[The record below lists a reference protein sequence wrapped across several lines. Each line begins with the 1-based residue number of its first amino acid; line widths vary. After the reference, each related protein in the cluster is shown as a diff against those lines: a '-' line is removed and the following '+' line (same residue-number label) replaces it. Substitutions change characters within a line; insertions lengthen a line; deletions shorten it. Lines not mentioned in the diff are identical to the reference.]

1 MQWSKVAPGIAQFQ
15 GYQRGWLRGDVIA
28 GITVAAYLV
37 PQVMAYATVAGLPP
51 VVGLWTV
58 LGPLALYAVLGSS
71 RQLSVGPE
79 STTALMTAIALAPL
93 AAGNSEHYAALAAI
107 LAVLVGGLC
116 VIGRLARLGFLADL
130 LSKPVLVGYMAGIA
144 LMMISSQLGKVTG
157 IAVHGESF
165 FDEVSSFAS
174 QLDKVHW
181 PTVALALPVLVSLLL
196 IARFAPRVPG
206 PLIGMLVATAVV
218 AIFTLQDNGI
228 RVVGAIPAGLPVPGL
243 TGVST
248 DDLTQLALPAV
259 GIAIVAFCDNVLTAR
274 SFATRAGQ
282 DIDANTELA
291 ALGAANV
298 AAGLMHGFPVS
309 SSGSRT
315 AIGDALGSRT
325 QLYSVVALVTVLVA
339 ILTARGV
346 LAVFPLAALGALVIY
361 AAIRLIEI
369 GELRRIARFRKSEL
383 ALALLTT
390 VAVLALGVLYGVLV
404 AIGLSILDLL
414 RRVARPHDA
423 ILGFV
428 PGIAGMHDLDDYP
441 DATPV
446 DGLLVY
452 RYDAPLCF
460 ANAENFRER
469 ALASLDAATAPT
481 EWFVLNAEANVEV
494 DLTAVDALVQLH
506 TDLASRGIVF
516 GMARV
521 KQDLRDSL
529 TAAGFVDVVG
539 NDRIFMTLPKAV
551 DGYRDWQELHSGVP
565 GHDEAVQPVGDDPD
579 TGDDK

>member
-1 MQWSKVAPGIAQFQ
+1 MQWSKFAPGIAQLQ
-15 GYQRGWLRGDVIA
+15 GYQRSWLRGDVIA

-58 LGPLALYAVLGSS
+58 IGPLALYAVLGSS

-107 LAVLVGGLC
+107 LAVIVGGLC
-116 VIGRLARLGFLADL
+116 LIGRLARLGFLADL

-157 IAVHGESF
+157 ISVHGESF
-165 FDEVSSFAS
+165 FDELRSFATHLGS
-174 QLDKVHW
+174 VHW

-196 IARFAPRVPG
+196 FARFAPRVPG

-218 AIFTLQDNGI
+218 AIFSLQDSGI

-243 TGVST
+243 AGVSI
-248 DDLTQLALPAV
+248 DDLTQLALPAF

-274 SFATRAGQ
+274 SFAARAGQ
-282 DIDANTELA
+282 DIDANIELA
-291 ALGAANV
+291 ALGSANV

-325 QLYSVVALVTVLVA
+325 QLYSLVALVTVLVA

-369 GELRRIARFRKSEL
+369 GELRRIAKFRKSEL

-404 AIGLSILDLL
+404 AITLSILDLL

-428 PGIAGMHDLDDYP
+428 PGVAGMHDLDDYA

-446 DGLLVY
+446 PGLLVY

-469 ALASLDAATAPT
+469 AVASLDPSTQ
-481 EWFVLNAEANVEV
+481 WFVLNAEANVEV
-494 DLTAVDALVQLH
+494 DLTAVDALTQLH
-506 TDLASRGIVF
+506 KDLTSNNIVF

-529 TAAGFVDVVG
+529 AAAGFVDIVG
-539 NDRIFMTLPKAV
+539 EDRIFMTLPKAV
-551 DGYRDWQELHSGVP
+551 EAYRDWRELHSRLP
-565 GHDEAVQPVGDDPD
+565 GHDEAVEAVGDDPD
-579 TGDDK
+579 AGDHK